1 MRLRYVAGLSQ
12 SMTENYIQYCNDLK
26 NEVESG
32 RVKNMLEAVRFISS
46 SVLNEEEED
55 DAPTL

>member
-26 NEVESG
+26 KEAESG

-46 SVLNEEEED
+46 CVLDEEED
-55 DAPTL
+55 DETTL

>member
-1 MRLRYVAGLSQ
+1 
-12 SMTENYIQYCNDLK
+12 MTENYIQYCNDLK
-26 NEVESG
+26 KEAESG

-55 DAPTL
+55 DDAPAR